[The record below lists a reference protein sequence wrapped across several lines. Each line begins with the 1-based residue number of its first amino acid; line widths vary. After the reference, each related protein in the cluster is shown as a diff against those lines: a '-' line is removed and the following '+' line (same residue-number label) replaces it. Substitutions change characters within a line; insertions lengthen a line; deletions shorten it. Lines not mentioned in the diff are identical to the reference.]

1 MSAADRRADVL
12 AIFRDTLGIEVPSPQ
27 TDLIETGL
35 LDSLAVVTLV
45 YEIEQRTGIEISF
58 ETLDLDALRS
68 VDSISDLMRRLEE
81 SSE

>member
-1 MSAADRRADVL
+1 MQIL
-12 AIFRDTLGIEVPSPQ
+12 RDTLGIEVPAAH

-45 YEIEQRTGIEISF
+45 AEIEELTGIQIPF

-68 VDSISDLMRRLEE
+68 VDAVSDLIARLEQG
-81 SSE
+81 SP

>member
-1 MSAADRRADVL
+1 MQIL
-12 AIFRDTLGIEVPSPQ
+12 RDTLGIEVPAAD

-45 YEIEQRTGIEISF
+45 AEIELLTGIQIPF

-68 VDSISDLMRRLEE
+68 VDAVSDLVARLEHGAL
-81 SSE
+81 

>member
-1 MSAADRRADVL
+1 MSTPDRRAEIL
-12 AIFRDTLGIEVPSPQ
+12 EIFRDTLGIEVPSPQ

-45 YEIEQRTGIEISF
+45 FEIEQRTGVEISF

-68 VDSISDLMRRLEE
+68 VDSISDLIRRLEE
-81 SSE
+81 SHE

>member
-1 MSAADRRADVL
+1 MQIL
-12 AIFRDTLGIEVPSPQ
+12 RDTLGIEIPTAQ

-45 YEIEQRTGIEISF
+45 VEIEQLTGIQIPF

-68 VDSISDLMRRLEE
+68 VDAISDLIDRLEQGAA
-81 SSE
+81 